1 MSNTELYPEE
11 YRDTKLYLKCM
22 WEARDR
28 ISLISS
34 VVARQITIG
43 RDDFAAELI
52 FLQFR
57 KVLELIAFAS
67 LTANR
72 VKYSAAHARFA
83 EHWRAKD
90 MLKELAK
97 VNPDFYPMPLKP
109 PVLQEDG
116 IKHFPAV
123 TEGFLTKDDFEVLY
137 GHAGD
142 ILHARNPFTSKSLT
156 VNIGYTVPQWV
167 SRIQTLLRWHVM
179 HLVDGKKWIVE
190 VPVGEG
196 QIHVIPAQPT

>member
-109 PVLQEDG
+109 PVLQEDS

-123 TEGFLTKDDFEVLY
+123 TEVRL
-137 GHAGD
+137 
-142 ILHARNPFTSKSLT
+142 ARTTFAVRCIGLLLAQDSMSTFGSDHIRGSHNPFQVGNVVGIEVTS
-156 VNIGYTVPQWV
+156 
-167 SRIQTLLRWHVM
+167 
-179 HLVDGKKWIVE
+179 
-190 VPVGEG
+190 
-196 QIHVIPAQPT
+196 